1 MMTADRMGNASD
13 DWAKDPTK
21 KEVVKGARGGRGPAG
36 IRVHSV
42 RLRGLVAHQ
51 EVILGTTGQSL
62 TIRHD
67 SYDRSSFMPGVV
79 LAVKQIAARTG
90 LTVGLDAFLGL

>member
-1 MMTADRMGNASD
+1 MPDATTHDRRRRA
-13 DWAKDPTK
+13 
-21 KEVVKGARGGRGPAG
+21 GRRRLDG

-51 EVILGTTGQSL
+51 EVLLGTAGETL

-67 SYDRSSFMPGVV
+67 SLDR
-79 LAVKQIAARTG
+79 LASCRASLAACARVADHPG
-90 LTVGLDAFLGL
+90 LTVGLEHYLGLA